1 MSVAKTVLFDFQTP
15 SRGRV
20 RIPAITEKCRFLVK
34 RFISLRTLLVAA
46 LYAAGLGT
54 SSAYAH
60 EAGDWLIRLGVTDV
74 SPKSNNGS
82 VLDGAVNLDVSG
94 NVRPSFTIAYMATQH
109 IGIELLGVWPYRHN
123 IRGSGG
129 LGKIG
134 TTEQLPP
141 TLSLQW
147 HFLPDSAVQPYVG
160 VGLNYTH
167 FFDTQ
172 TQGALNGSDL
182 ELSDSWGLAGQ
193 VGVDI
198 KLDDRWFLNADLRH
212 IDISTKVR
220 LDGQR
225 IGTARIDPWV
235 TTVGIGYH
243 F

>member
-1 MSVAKTVLFDFQTP
+1 MSDAKTVLFDLHGTT
-15 SRGRV
+15 
-20 RIPAITEKCRFLVK
+20 IAEKDQFLAE
-34 RFISLRTLLVAA
+34 RFISSRPLLAVA
-46 LYAAGLGT
+46 LCVAGLWT

-60 EAGDWLIRLGVTDV
+60 EAGDWLVRLGITDI
-74 SPKSNNGS
+74 SPKSNNGE
-82 VLDGAVNLDVSG
+82 VLGGAVDLDVSG
-94 NVRPSFTIAYMATQH
+94 NIRPSFTIAYMATRH
-109 IGIELLGVWPYRHN
+109 IGIELLGVLPYNHN
-123 IRGSGG
+123 IRGSVG

-134 TTEQLPP
+134 TTKQLPP

-147 HFLPDSAVQPYVG
+147 HFLPDSTVQPYVG

-172 TQGALNGSDL
+172 ARGALGGSDL

-212 IDISTKVR
+212 IDISSKVR

-225 IGTARIDPWV
+225 VGTARIDPWV
-235 TTVGIGYH
+235 TTVAVGYH